1 MNILY
6 IIIGL
11 VFFINPNIS
20 FFDYIP
26 DFIGCIFIMYGLK
39 KASLICYDIKDSYV
53 AFRNLLWATA
63 ARIPFYLI
71 FILLRGDQTLLLLF
85 NFIFSAIESFLLIRG
100 FYKLFDGLSYLAM
113 RTDTDDKLYVD
124 NESHSAIYSRMNDA
138 KVLTTIFIF
147 LRVLCT
153 IVPDLTVLSSTEYG
167 EVTSQGIHSMA
178 GFFVI
183 FEVVGFIIS
192 LVYGIIWFVFMR
204 KYLLGIKGDAEYLNN
219 IDQKYNDFVEKDPFV
234 IVKNALFLFFV
245 LLIAGASFSIGLR
258 LDGVNLIP
266 PFVGAL
272 FFVWAAIA
280 MRKYY
285 EKSAKKM
292 LVKGIIYAVVS
303 CVTWIYEYV
312 FIHSFF
318 SNYLNSEEIGLQQ
331 SFSEVLEVRLQKSF
345 EAIYGF
351 IGSIIVAVAE
361 CVALIF
367 LIFAMK
373 KLLTEIINEHTG
385 KVILHYEED
394 KNYDGATHTTDSLL
408 KFLNVTTVFGI
419 LSAITGASESFMCVI
434 FPPVWI
440 PEFIFRAVWV
450 AMLIILVM
458 RIKESVKKKYFLE

>member
-11 VFFINPNIS
+11 IFLINPNIS

-26 DFIGCIFIMYGLK
+26 DFIGFIFIMYGLK

-53 AFRNLLWATA
+53 AFRNLLWVSA

-71 FILLRGDQTLLLLF
+71 FVLLRGDQTLLLLF
-85 NFIFSAIESFLLIRG
+85 NFIFSAIESYLLIRG

-113 RTDTDDKLYVD
+113 RTDTNDELYED
-124 NESHSAIYSRMNDA
+124 NESHSAIYSKMNDV
-138 KVLTTIFIF
+138 KILTTIFIF

-192 LVYGIIWFVFMR
+192 LIYGIIWFVFMR
-204 KYLLGIKGDAEYLNN
+204 KYLLGIKGDTEYLNN
-219 IDQKYNDFVEKDPFV
+219 IEQKYNDFVEKDPFV

-245 LLIAGASFSIGLR
+245 LIIAGASFSLGLR

-266 PFVGAL
+266 PFIGAL
-272 FFVWAAIA
+272 FFVWAAFT

-292 LVKGIIYAVVS
+292 LINGIIYAVVS
-303 CVTWIYEYV
+303 GITWIYEYV

-318 SNYLNSEEIGLQQ
+318 SDYLTSNELGLQQ
-331 SFSEVLEVRLQKSF
+331 SFTEVLQVRLQKSF

-351 IGSIIVAVAE
+351 IGSIIAAIAE
-361 CVALIF
+361 CIALIF
-367 LIFAMK
+367 LILAMR
-373 KLLTEIINEHTG
+373 KLLTDIIKEHTG
-385 KVILHYEED
+385 NVILHYEED
-394 KNYDGATHTTDSLL
+394 SEYDGATHTTDSLL

-419 LSAITGASESFMCVI
+419 ISAITGASESFLCVI

-450 AMLIILVM
+450 AMLIILVL
-458 RIKESVKKKYFLE
+458 RTKESVKKKYYLE